1 MLFVQ
6 HSICIASCCQCP
18 AGKGIA
24 GTQILLTDN
33 KSLPQNTMLEELK
46 PAHLVHVPS
55 SAIEVPVKCHR
66 HPVESQPAP
75 QSCAPEKLS
84 VLGSCLQRLGW
95 TPLNSPVKQSEKDKH
110 PHQSKPYWCFLPARR
125 NVHFQS
131 LRQDRYST
139 IQDADYIKD
148 QSGAIALRHPPS
160 LGLPVHQDGAS
171 HRFTE

>member
-95 TPLNSPVKQSEKDKH
+95 TPLNSPVNSQKKISTH
-110 PHQSKPYWCFLPARR
+110 I
-125 NVHFQS
+125 S
-131 LRQDRYST
+131 LSHT
-139 IQDADYIKD
+139 
-148 QSGAIALRHPPS
+148 
-160 LGLPVHQDGAS
+160 GAS
-171 HRFTE
+171 SLPGGMFISRVSDKTDTAQYRMPTTSRINPEQ